1 MTVGEYAETPLQDP
15 GDTWRH
21 GAVFLLRT
29 APPFTE
35 SVSVNGWTT
44 TVVGGGRAVITR
56 GPLKAKKFD
65 ATFDTALEMAN
76 KGLDLMCV
84 QGLADCAIREASEDC
99 LVWWPDRPARGV
111 VMRANIVPTN
121 PIDMFRMRGVT
132 PPDADG
138 NVVPSPPPPTPMIHD
153 TYRFIRMCRTSD
165 DLYDS
170 YRNLFLAF
178 ECLLSDIRRPQR
190 VSRRRRCFGLRRPD
204 PNGPWEPEK
213 DWFMAA
219 LSEAGKLVPLAS
231 LTPPEV
237 QNHEKWIYKHMYQDE
252 RCALMH
258 AKQGRDEDYLL
269 PQDGVNRDQ
278 LIDSLGRL
286 SSYIRELIEA
296 HPHLGVRYRG
306 GYLTDAARRLG
317 AQAVV
322 GGHVVVV
329 SDDTGPVNPQGANPI
344 SEAAA
349 IVGLQSGAPTADP
362 DDPGFGR
369 Y

>member
-1 MTVGEYAETPLQDP
+1 MTLCCNRFPCTTVCELRYIGCNGCPAYSAVGVGGVRVSDFPRASRRFARRGATRHMTVGEYAETPLQDP

-21 GAVFLLRT
+21 GAVFLLRK

-35 SVSVNGWTT
+35 SVSVDGWTT

-56 GPLKAKKFD
+56 GPLKARKFD

-121 PIDMFRMRGVT
+121 PIDMCRMRGVT

-237 QNHEKWIYKHMYQDE
+237 QK
-252 RCALMH
+252 
-258 AKQGRDEDYLL
+258 
-269 PQDGVNRDQ
+269 P
-278 LIDSLGRL
+278 
-286 SSYIRELIEA
+286 REVDLQA
-296 HPHLGVRYRG
+296 H
-306 GYLTDAARRLG
+306 
-317 AQAVV
+317 
-322 GGHVVVV
+322 V
-329 SDDTGPVNPQGANPI
+329 SG
-344 SEAAA
+344 
-349 IVGLQSGAPTADP
+349 
-362 DDPGFGR
+362 
-369 Y
+369 